1 MGISCPPHT
10 LICLFFSTFFVFAEI
25 GLTLPNIIISFFI
38 SVCGGQL
45 TATKGNIASPT
56 TSGVYSPS
64 ENCTWIIK
72 QVPGSVVKLSFSK
85 FGLERSA
92 NCTKDY
98 VLVRN
103 GQTLDSPVIGR
114 FCGGDIPSNYVSTGP
129 TVLVQ
134 FVSDGETGGIGFEAT
149 YERVVHGEFGLFFVH
164 FLLMGVRALKSN
176 VFMSVYF

>member
-1 MGISCPPHT
+1 MSTSYPNLP
-10 LICLFFSTFFVFAEI
+10 FFSIFFVFAQI

-38 SVCGGQL
+38 LVCGGQL

-85 FGLERSA
+85 FGLERSD

-176 VFMSVYF
+176 VFLSVYF

>member
-1 MGISCPPHT
+1 M
-10 LICLFFSTFFVFAEI
+10 
-25 GLTLPNIIISFFI
+25 
-38 SVCGGQL
+38 
-45 TATKGNIASPT
+45 
-56 TSGVYSPS
+56 
-64 ENCTWIIK
+64 
-72 QVPGSVVKLSFSK
+72 
-85 FGLERSA
+85 
-92 NCTKDY
+92 
-98 VLVRN
+98 LVRN

-176 VFMSVYF
+176 VFLSVYF